1 MHTKAY
7 LNSLKLKYGYNQ
19 AKFIAKDRATMDVQI
34 YQYDAVVVGAG
45 LAGLAAARELTAAG
59 KKTAVITKLH
69 PLRSHSGAAQGGINA
84 ALGADDSIELHE
96 FDTVKGSDY
105 LADQDCVEL
114 MCSSAPETIRW
125 AERMGAVFSRDE
137 KGDIAIRPFGGQSK
151 PRACYA
157 KDRTGLTLLQTVY
170 EQAHREGIEV
180 FDEWYVAD
188 IIYKDGKVSGVAAY
202 DIRTSK
208 PAIFNAK
215 VTMFATGGYGR
226 AFKINS
232 NAHANTG
239 DALSIVSRK
248 GLPLE
253 DMEFVQF
260 HPSGLGGSGILISEA
275 ARGEGGRLFNS
286 KGERFMEKY
295 APNAMELASRDV
307 VSRAITQEIL
317 DGNGVGANKDAV
329 NIDLTHLDPNIILT
343 KLPELR
349 ELAITFLG
357 QDMLKEPIHIAATA
371 HYSMGGIP
379 VNINCQVRK
388 NTTELVEGFY
398 AAGECSCVSVH
409 GANRLGANSVL
420 EALFFGRHAGE
431 SIVKVI
437 DDIELREAT
446 QEDASSMLE
455 ELNRVKTSNGT
466 ERVPVLREEL
476 QQSMTDNAGV
486 FRTGKS
492 LELQVS
498 IIKKLLK
505 RYTNI
510 RIDDKSDV
518 FNTEL
523 QEAIELQ
530 HMLEY
535 SLFIVEGA
543 LAREESR
550 GGHFRDD
557 FPTRDDDKFLKHTY
571 SYMDENYNIKHE
583 YVDVVLGKFEVKERT
598 Y

>member
-1 MHTKAY
+1 MEI
-7 LNSLKLKYGYNQ
+7 N
-19 AKFIAKDRATMDVQI
+19 DVKI

-45 LAGLAAARELTAAG
+45 LAGLAAAKELKEAG
-59 KKTAVITKLH
+59 KKVAVITKLH

-84 ALGADDSIELHE
+84 ALGEEDTTELHE

-105 LADQDCVEL
+105 LGDQDAIEL

-125 AERMGAVFSRDE
+125 AERMGAVFSRTEDG
-137 KGDIAIRPFGGQSK
+137 KIAIRPFGGQSK

-157 KDRTGLTLLQTVY
+157 ADRTGLTLLQTIY
-170 EQAHREGIEV
+170 EQAFRAGIEV
-180 FDEWYVAD
+180 FDEWYCSD
-188 IIYKDGKVSGVAAY
+188 IIYEDGKVKGICAY
-202 DIRTSK
+202 NLRDSQ

-239 DALSIVSRK
+239 DALSIVARK

-286 KGERFMEKY
+286 EGERFMSKY

-307 VSRAITQEIL
+307 VSRAIMQEIRE
-317 DGNGVGANKDAV
+317 GRGVGPNKDAV
-329 NIDLTHLDPNIILT
+329 YIDLTHLPKETILT

-357 QDMLKEPIHIAATA
+357 QDMLKEPIMIAATA

-379 VNINCQVRK
+379 VNIRTQVRK
-388 NTTELVEGFY
+388 SPTELVEGFY

-409 GANRLGANSVL
+409 GANRLGANSLL
-420 EALFFGRHAGE
+420 EALFFGRVAGKSMIE
-431 SIVKVI
+431 DLEKI
-437 DDIELREAT
+437 DLAPVSKD
-446 QEDASSMLE
+446 DAKQMIDE
-455 ELNRVKTSNGT
+455 FNWIKSNNGD
-466 ERVPVLREEL
+466 ERVPALRAEL
-476 QQSMTDNAGV
+476 QESMTMDAGV
-486 FRTGKS
+486 FRTEES
-492 LELQVS
+492 LLRQKEKLKELYE
-498 IIKKLLK
+498 
-505 RYTNI
+505 RYKNI
-510 RIDDKSDV
+510 RIDDKS
-518 FNTEL
+518 NTYNTDL
-523 QEAIELQ
+523 QEALELG
-530 HMLEY
+530 HMIDF

-543 LAREESR
+543 LVRKESR
-550 GGHFRDD
+550 GAHYREDYTKRDD
-557 FPTRDDDKFLKHTY
+557 ENFLKHTY
-571 SYMDENYNIKHE
+571 ATLNDDYTLNISYG
-583 YVDVVLGKFEVKERT
+583 DVVLGKFEPQERK

>member
-1 MHTKAY
+1 M
-7 LNSLKLKYGYNQ
+7 S
-19 AKFIAKDRATMDVQI
+19 IPI
-34 YQYDAVVVGAG
+34 YQYDAVIVGAG
-45 LAGLAAARELTAAG
+45 LAGLAAAKELTEAG

-84 ALGADDSIELHE
+84 ALGQDDSTELHE

-114 MCSSAPETIRW
+114 MCSKAPETIRW
-125 AERMGAVFSRDE
+125 AERMGAVFSRDDE
-137 KGDIAIRPFGGQSK
+137 GNIAIRPFGGQSR

-157 KDRTGLTLLQTVY
+157 KDRTGLTLLQTIY
-170 EQAHREGIEV
+170 EQADRAGIEV
-180 FDEWYVAD
+180 YDEWYAGD
-188 IIYKDGKVSGVAAY
+188 IIYRDGKVSGVVAY
-202 DIRTSK
+202 NIRDTK
-208 PAIFNAK
+208 PAIFNSR

-239 DALSIVSRK
+239 DALSIVARH

-260 HPSGLGGSGILISEA
+260 HPSGLGASGVLISEA

-286 KGERFMEKY
+286 DGERFMSKY

-307 VSRAITQEIL
+307 VSRAIMEEIRQ
-317 DGNGVGANKDAV
+317 GKGVGKDKDAV
-329 NIDLTHLDPNIILT
+329 NIDLTHLDPSIILE

-349 ELAITFLG
+349 ELAITFQG

-379 VNINCQVRK
+379 VDINCHVKQSPTK
-388 NTTELVEGFY
+388 LVEGFY

-431 SIVKVI
+431 SMIRDLDSGI
-437 DDIELREAT
+437 DLREASE
-446 QEDASSMLE
+446 EDAKSLVRE
-455 ELNRVKTSNGT
+455 IDTIINSNGD
-466 ERVPVLREEL
+466 ERVPALRAEL
-476 QQSMTDNAGV
+476 QAGMTENVGV
-486 FRTGKS
+486 FRTKESCQKEIES
-492 LELQVS
+492 LKEL
-498 IIKKLLK
+498 IK
-505 RYTNI
+505 RYKNI
-510 RIDDKSDV
+510 RIDDKSKT
-518 FNTEL
+518 FNTDL
-523 QEAIELQ
+523 QEAIELG
-530 HMLEY
+530 HMLEF
-535 SLFIVEGA
+535 SLFIAQGA
-543 LAREESR
+543 LHREESR
-550 GGHFRDD
+550 GGHFRED
-557 FPTRDDDKFLKHTY
+557 FPTRDDEKFLKHTY
-571 SYMDENYNIKHE
+571 AYMNKKHDIKQE

>member
-1 MHTKAY
+1 MNIKIY
-7 LNSLKLKYGYNQ
+7 EY
-19 AKFIAKDRATMDVQI
+19 DV
-34 YQYDAVVVGAG
+34 VVVGSG
-45 LAGLAAARELTAAG
+45 LAGLSAARELTLAG
-59 KKTAVITKLH
+59 KKVAVVTKVH

-84 ALGADDSIELHE
+84 ALGDDDTIELHE

-105 LADQDCVEL
+105 LADQNCVEL
-114 MCSSAPETIRW
+114 MCNKAPETIRW
-125 AERMGAVFSRDE
+125 IENMGAVFSRD
-137 KGDIAIRPFGGQSK
+137 KNGKIGIRPFGGQSK

-157 KDRTGLTLLQTVY
+157 KDRTGLTLLQTIY
-170 EQAHREGIEV
+170 EQADRSGVEV

-188 IIYKDGKVSGVAAY
+188 LLYKEGKVFGVSAY
-202 DIRTSK
+202 NIKNSEN
-208 PAIFNAK
+208 AIFNAK
-215 VTMFATGGYGR
+215 ATIFATGGYGR

-239 DALSIVSRK
+239 DSLSIVARK

-307 VSRAITQEIL
+307 VARAIMQEIK
-317 DGNGVGANKDAV
+317 DGNGVGKDKNAV
-329 NIDLTHLDPNIILT
+329 NIDLTHLDPSIIMT

-379 VNINCQVRK
+379 VNIDCQVQKNRK
-388 NTTELVEGFY
+388 ELVEGFY

-409 GANRLGANSVL
+409 GANRLGANSLL
-420 EALFFGRHAGE
+420 EALFFGRRAGE
-431 SIVKVI
+431 TILRDL
-437 DDIELREAT
+437 DDLTFRKAK
-446 QEDASSMLE
+446 QSDADNMIK
-455 ELNRVKTSNGT
+455 ELNRVKSSNGL
-466 ERVPVLREEL
+466 ERVPKLREEL
-476 QQSMTDNAGV
+476 QESMTKNAGV
-486 FRTGKS
+486 FRNEIS
-492 LELQVS
+492 LKEQIVKLKEL
-498 IIKKLLK
+498 LE
-505 RYTNI
+505 RYQNI
-510 RIDDKSDV
+510 RIDDKSKV
-518 FNTEL
+518 FNTDL
-523 QEAIELQ
+523 QEALELG
-530 HMLEY
+530 HMLEF

-543 LAREESR
+543 LSRKESR
-550 GGHFRDD
+550 GSHFREDY
-557 FPTRDDDKFLKHTY
+557 PTRDDDNFLKHTFA
-571 SYMDENYNIKHE
+571 YMDKDFNITKE
-583 YVDVVLGKFEVKERT
+583 YEDVTLGKFEVKERT

>member
-1 MHTKAY
+1 
-7 LNSLKLKYGYNQ
+7 
-19 AKFIAKDRATMDVQI
+19 
-34 YQYDAVVVGAG
+34 
-45 LAGLAAARELTAAG
+45 
-59 KKTAVITKLH
+59 
-69 PLRSHSGAAQGGINA
+69 
-84 ALGADDSIELHE
+84 
-96 FDTVKGSDY
+96 
-105 LADQDCVEL
+105 
-114 MCSSAPETIRW
+114 
-125 AERMGAVFSRDE
+125 
-137 KGDIAIRPFGGQSK
+137 
-151 PRACYA
+151 
-157 KDRTGLTLLQTVY
+157 
-170 EQAHREGIEV
+170 
-180 FDEWYVAD
+180 
-188 IIYKDGKVSGVAAY
+188 
-202 DIRTSK
+202 
-208 PAIFNAK
+208 
-215 VTMFATGGYGR
+215 MFATGGYGR
-226 AFKINS
+226 AYKINS

-239 DALSIVSRK
+239 DALSIVARK

-286 KGERFMEKY
+286 KGERFMTKY

-379 VNINCQVRK
+379 TDINCQVQK
-388 NTTELVEGFY
+388 DAEGGLVEGFY

-431 SIVKVI
+431 SILKVI
-437 DDIELREAT
+437 DDIELREASV
-446 QEDASSMLE
+446 EDAQDMLDE
-455 ELNRVKTSNGT
+455 VNRVKTSNGL
-466 ERVPVLREEL
+466 ERVPVIRDEL
-476 QQSMTDNAGV
+476 QDSMTKNAGV
-486 FRTGKS
+486 FRTADS
-492 LELQVS
+492 LTAQAK
-498 IIKKLLK
+498 IIRDLLD
-505 RYTNI
+505 RYQNI
-510 RIDDKSDV
+510 RIDDKSNT

-523 QEAIELQ
+523 QEAIELE

-571 SYMDENYNIKHE
+571 AYMDRDYNMTHE
-583 YVDVVLGKFEVKERT
+583 YADVVLGKFEVKERT

>member
-1 MHTKAY
+1 
-7 LNSLKLKYGYNQ
+7 
-19 AKFIAKDRATMDVQI
+19 MDVQI
-34 YQYDAVVVGAG
+34 YKYDAVIVGAG

-84 ALGADDSIELHE
+84 ALSAEDSIELHE
-96 FDTVKGSDY
+96 FDTIKGSDY
-105 LADQDCVEL
+105 LADQNCVEL
-114 MCSSAPETIRW
+114 LCSRAPETIRW

-157 KDRTGLTLLQTVY
+157 KDRTGLTLLQTIY
-170 EQAHREGIEV
+170 EQAHRAGIEV
-180 FDEWYVAD
+180 FDEWYAAD
-188 IIYKDGKVSGVAAY
+188 IIYKDGKVSGVAAF
-202 DIRTSK
+202 DIRDSK

-215 VTMFATGGYGR
+215 VVMFATGGYGR

-239 DALSIVSRK
+239 DALSIVSRH

-286 KGERFMEKY
+286 EGERFMERY

-307 VSRAITQEIL
+307 VARAITKEVL
-317 DGNGVGANKDAV
+317 EGRGVGPDKDAV
-329 NIDLTHLDPNIILT
+329 HIDLTHLDPSIIMT

-357 QDMLKEPIHIAATA
+357 QDMLIEPIMIAATA

-379 VNINCQVRK
+379 VDIDCHVRK
-388 NTTELVEGFY
+388 SPTELVEGFY

-420 EALFFGRHAGE
+420 EALLFGRHAGE
-431 SIVKVI
+431 SMLKDI
-437 DDIELREAT
+437 DAIEFREAT
-446 QEDASSMLE
+446 ESDAQAMLDE
-455 ELNRVKTSNGT
+455 VEWVKTSNGT
-466 ERVPVLREEL
+466 ERVPALREEL
-476 QQSMTDNAGV
+476 QHSMTDNAGV
-486 FRTGKS
+486 FRDEKTLIK
-492 LELQVS
+492 QKK
-498 IIKKLLK
+498 IIQTLAK
-505 RYTNI
+505 RYRNI
-510 RIDDKSDV
+510 RIDDKSNT

-523 QEAIELQ
+523 QEAIELG
-530 HMLEY
+530 HMIEY
-535 SLFIVEGA
+535 SAFIVEGA
-543 LAREESR
+543 IERKESR
-550 GGHFRDD
+550 GAHYRDD
-557 FPTRDDDKFLKHTY
+557 YPTRDDANFMKHTY
-571 SYMDENYNIKHE
+571 ATVDDKGNISTE
-583 YVDVVLGKFEVKERT
+583 YADVVQGRFEPQERT

>member
-1 MHTKAY
+1 MEI
-7 LNSLKLKYGYNQ
+7 N
-19 AKFIAKDRATMDVQI
+19 DVKI

-45 LAGLAAARELTAAG
+45 LAGLAAAKELKEAG
-59 KKTAVITKLH
+59 KKVAVITKLH

-84 ALGADDSIELHE
+84 ALGEGDTTELHE

-105 LADQDCVEL
+105 LGDQDAIEL
-114 MCSSAPETIRW
+114 MCTKAPETIRW

-137 KGDIAIRPFGGQSK
+137 NGKIAIRPFGGQSK

-157 KDRTGLTLLQTVY
+157 ADRTGLTLLQTIY
-170 EQAHREGIEV
+170 EQAFRAGIEV
-180 FDEWYVAD
+180 FDEWYCAD
-188 IIYKDGKVSGVAAY
+188 VLYENGKVKGISAFNLR
-202 DIRTSK
+202 DSQ

-226 AFKINS
+226 AFKTNS

-239 DALSIVSRK
+239 DALSIVARR

-286 KGERFMEKY
+286 EGERFMSKY

-307 VSRAITQEIL
+307 VSRAIMQEIRE
-317 DGNGVGANKDAV
+317 GRGVGPNKDAV
-329 NIDLTHLDPNIILT
+329 YIDLTHLPKETILT

-357 QDMLKEPIHIAATA
+357 QDMLKEPIMIAATA

-379 VNINCQVRK
+379 VNIRTQVRK
-388 NTTELVEGFY
+388 SPTELVEGFY

-409 GANRLGANSVL
+409 GANRLGANSLL
-420 EALFFGRHAGE
+420 EALFFGRISGQSMIE
-431 SIVKVI
+431 DMDKI
-437 DDIELREAT
+437 DLMPAT
-446 QEDASSMLE
+446 KEDAKNMVDE
-455 ELNRVKTSNGT
+455 FNWIKRNNGN
-466 ERVPVLREEL
+466 ERVPNLRTEL
-476 QQSMTDNAGV
+476 QESMTMDAGV
-486 FRTGKS
+486 FRTEES
-492 LELQVS
+492 LLRQK
-498 IIKKLLK
+498 KKLKELYN
-505 RYTNI
+505 RYKNI
-510 RIDDKSDV
+510 RIDDKS
-518 FNTEL
+518 NTYNTDL
-523 QEAIELQ
+523 QEALELGHMIEF
-530 HMLEY
+530 

-543 LAREESR
+543 LARKESR
-550 GGHFRDD
+550 GAHYREDYTKRDD
-557 FPTRDDDKFLKHTY
+557 KNFLKHTY
-571 SYMDENYNIKHE
+571 ATMNDDYSLNISYG
-583 YVDVVLGKFEVKERT
+583 DVVLGKFEPQERK